1 MRGESV
7 FRHTGCTFKTQE
19 NLDLVR
25 RVATDFLS
33 ENNETT
39 VQNKSRRQE
48 NAETVEEHIDSGQ
61 GGNDD
66 GDVDD
71 NHENEVLISVNVTSA
86 DDEIQLQDEENQT
99 TDDMI
104 PHGDGE
110 KYTHHPSTKGVTEET
125 IQITTQSEAE
135 INPPSALLENQE
147 QPLHDSDITAGTCLL
162 NGKDNQKAGNHSLQT
177 KLGKAVETVLGCTKE
192 VEQFDKLRSRLKS
205 NKQNSF
211 LYEKYMNELA
221 NIQTKVL
228 NKHNSLK
235 IELKDWE
242 KLYFIENNFRSPT
255 QHCSKSGRLNLTEFD
270 NEIAVLRYDCPV
282 TARVNNILHVRL
294 VIVYN
299 IQALAT
305 HKHNMSENCLFV
317 LICHISSP

>member
-1 MRGESV
+1 
-7 FRHTGCTFKTQE
+7 
-19 NLDLVR
+19 
-25 RVATDFLS
+25 
-33 ENNETT
+33 
-39 VQNKSRRQE
+39 
-48 NAETVEEHIDSGQ
+48 
-61 GGNDD
+61 
-66 GDVDD
+66 
-71 NHENEVLISVNVTSA
+71 
-86 DDEIQLQDEENQT
+86 
-99 TDDMI
+99 MI
-104 PHGDGE
+104 R
-110 KYTHHPSTKGVTEET
+110 TK
-125 IQITTQSEAE
+125 A
-135 INPPSALLENQE
+135 
-147 QPLHDSDITAGTCLL
+147 
-162 NGKDNQKAGNHSLQT
+162 
-177 KLGKAVETVLGCTKE
+177 
-192 VEQFDKLRSRLKS
+192 

-221 NIQTKVL
+221 NIQTKVS